1 MDERINIQTK
11 KMTDG
16 SYQSVVRVNGE
27 IYAEVRSLDRDQSIE
42 EARYYAMQI
51 KIDEWGN
58 W

>member
-1 MDERINIQTK
+1 MDERINIETK

-51 KIDEWGN
+51 EIDEWGN